1 MEEIKKE
8 PVTVLFIL
16 LNILI
21 FFIVDFTGGSEN
33 TVHMIECGAADT
45 RLIVENGEIYRL
57 FTCMFLHFGIH
68 HIANNMLVLFVL
80 GQRLEPVIGKFR
92 FALIYLL
99 GGLGGNIL
107 SVVME
112 IKRAEYSVSAG
123 ASGAVF
129 AVMGAMVYVVIR
141 HRGKI
146 QDISVRQML
155 VMAGFSLYLG
165 FAGKGVDNAA
175 HVGGMICGFILAA
188 ILYHPRKVSGSRIW
202 NETPGAG
209 SFSA

>member
-155 VMAGFSLYLG
+155 VMAVFSLYLG
-165 FAGKGVDNAA
+165 FAGKGVDNVA
-175 HVGGMICGFILAA
+175 HVGGMICGFILTA

-202 NETPGAG
+202 NETPGPG